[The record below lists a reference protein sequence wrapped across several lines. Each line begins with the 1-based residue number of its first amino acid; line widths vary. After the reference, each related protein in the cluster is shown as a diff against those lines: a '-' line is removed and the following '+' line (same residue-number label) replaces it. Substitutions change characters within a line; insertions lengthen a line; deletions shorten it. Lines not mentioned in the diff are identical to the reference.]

1 MKHNYN
7 RPYTN
12 QLDAADEYY
21 NKRYSRRNKQSF
33 DRSPSFLS
41 PEPQSSFQTSP
52 KSQSTGFFGTSFKGS
67 VSESPKLQFT
77 GTFGGFGSAFKNTT
91 SDQTKVEQPSSF
103 VELKEAVSPIQ
114 SLGVKNEFGFL
125 PNQVNVFQTRE
136 QFLQE
141 ENRKLQEELISIKR
155 SFLKEK
161 EKFVDR
167 IDQKNNIIYELKDK
181 LNDKLND
188 KFTANRY

>member
-7 RPYTN
+7 KPYTN

-33 DRSPSFLS
+33 DRTPSFLS
-41 PEPQSSFQTSP
+41 PEPQTSYQTLP
-52 KSQSTGFFGTSFKGS
+52 KSQSTGFFKSNPP
-67 VSESPKLQFT
+67 ESPKLQFT

-91 SDQTKVEQPSSF
+91 SDQTKVEQPSTF
-103 VELKEAVSPIQ
+103 VGLKEAASPIK

-155 SFLKEK
+155 AFLKEK

-181 LNDKLND
+181 LHD
-188 KFTANRY
+188 KFNNENRC

>member
-12 QLDAADEYY
+12 QFDAADEYY

-41 PEPQSSFQTSP
+41 PETQAAP
-52 KSQSTGFFGTSFKGS
+52 KPLSTGIFGTSFKS
-67 VSESPKLQFT
+67 SAPESPKPQFT
-77 GTFGGFGSAFKNTT
+77 GTFGGFGSAFKDTT

-103 VELKEAVSPIQ
+103 VGLKEAASPIHTIK
-114 SLGVKNEFGFL
+114 VKDGFGFF
-125 PNQVNVFQTRE
+125 PNHINASQTRE

-141 ENRKLQEELISIKR
+141 ENRKLQEELISIKKL
-155 SFLKEK
+155 FLKEK

-167 IDQKNNIIYELKDK
+167 IDQKNNIIYDLRDK
-181 LNDKLND
+181 LYDRSTDKS
-188 KFTANRY
+188 TENRY

>member
-41 PEPQSSFQTSP
+41 PEPSVSP
-52 KSQSTGFFGTSFKGS
+52 KPQSTGFFGTSVKS
-67 VSESPKLQFT
+67 SAPESPKPQFT

-103 VELKEAVSPIQ
+103 VGLKEAVSPIK

-167 IDQKNNIIYELKDK
+167 IDQKNNIIYDLRDRLYDRSTDK
-181 LNDKLND
+181 S
-188 KFTANRY
+188 TENRY